1 MDWQL
6 SLAEEILHG
15 AEEDY
20 VAELSELFTS
30 SLIDG
35 VNNPDLA
42 LNLARQN
49 SEAALGIWAKYK
61 NQVSDEVRTSV
72 EAAFAKQAAELQKTF
87 EAAGKTIT
95 ANAITAAAAEN
106 AIKSIQN
113 VLNQSNVALADKQL
127 ELWRNTAAEAVA
139 RTELGADKEK
149 VIDSAVRKLTDGGL
163 ETISYTSG
171 RNIPIDTALRTH
183 IVAQANAGRARML
196 AADMEKYDWD
206 IVYTS
211 SHYGARPTH
220 APWQGRVFSYS
231 GNSTEYPPLVE
242 NTGLGAPDGLLGI
255 NCRHEYYPYVE
266 GYSQLPDR
274 TFKRQQQYFGMSSD
288 EYYAATQRQ
297 RTLERRMR
305 TYKRRISVAQDSNL
319 PTIQDEVK
327 LERTRRELRSWCKA
341 NKLTRDYSREQAY
354 GVIHQPVQL
363 REIRKTY
370 QNISLDR
377 LNEVL
382 RHAEYDTGDTSLV
395 LKDLSFRS
403 KRWLAGGKT
412 PNVTYDKKSTIAW
425 KYGHREKKNAKAENE
440 LIKNKRNAKIGN
452 EHKKELETSGRAN
465 KRGYITTY
473 QVDEYYERVGKIKE
487 TRGLPDLANGLDIK
501 TMEKGNISTLDGYIK
516 KGMKGKSGIKG
527 FIVDYTGNDSVDIYR
542 DKANILRI
550 AKNRD
555 VPYMLV
561 IQGNKYYTIQNTIAA
576 MHNP

>member
-15 AEEDY
+15 AQEDY
-20 VAELSELFTS
+20 VAELSELFTR

-61 NQVSDEVRTSV
+61 NQVSDEVRESV

-95 ANAITAAAAEN
+95 ANAITAAATEN
-106 AIKSIQN
+106 AIQSIQN
-113 VLNQSNVALADKQL
+113 VLKQSNVALADKQL
-127 ELWRNTAAEAVA
+127 ELWRKTAAEAVA
-139 RTELGADKEK
+139 RTELGADKDK

-196 AADMEKYDWD
+196 AADMEKYGWD
-206 IVYTS
+206 IVSTS

-231 GNSTEYPPLVE
+231 GKSTEYPPLVE

-297 RTLERRMR
+297 RTLERRVR
-305 TYKRRISVAQDSNL
+305 TYKRRIAVEAKNGRT
-319 PTIQDEVK
+319 TIYDEVK
-327 LERTRRELRSWCKA
+327 LNRAQKELEAWCKT
-341 NKLTRDYSREQAY
+341 NKLTRDYAREKAY
-354 GVIHQPVQL
+354 GVLRQPLQL
-363 REIRKTY
+363 SKIRKEY
-370 QNISLDR
+370 PNINLDR
-377 LNEVL
+377 LSSVL
-382 RHAEYDTGDTSLV
+382 RHAEYDTSDINLV
-395 LKDLSFRS
+395 LKDLGYRS
-403 KRWLAGGKT
+403 KSWLAGGKAPT
-412 PNVTYDKKSTIAW
+412 VSYDKKSTIDW
-425 KYGHREKKNAKAENE
+425 KYGHRERE
-440 LIKNKRNAKIGN
+440 KR
-452 EHKKELETSGRAN
+452 
-465 KRGYITTY
+465 RGM
-473 QVDEYYERVGKIKE
+473 QR
-487 TRGLPDLANGLDIK
+487 
-501 TMEKGNISTLDGYIK
+501 
-516 KGMKGKSGIKG
+516 
-527 FIVDYTGNDSVDIYR
+527 
-542 DKANILRI
+542 
-550 AKNRD
+550 
-555 VPYMLV
+555 
-561 IQGNKYYTIQNTIAA
+561 
-576 MHNP
+576 